1 MDAESVSDEHHIS
14 GGSVMDCGHENN
26 IAEPKQISG
35 LALHLI
41 FHRFS
46 PFNCCLY
53 AVLWLDKGGYPEHS
67 HSVVFCRRVL
77 LNLSCV
83 WILF

>member
-1 MDAESVSDEHHIS
+1 MACLEEGMWMLSQSVTNIILMRVSN
-14 GGSVMDCGHENN
+14 GPTGHENN

-46 PFNCCLY
+46 PFNCCLN

-67 HSVVFCRRVL
+67 HSVVFCR
-77 LNLSCV
+77 S
-83 WILF
+83 